1 MEYIGTLVIGVIIF
15 IALFLLLREVNM
27 WYWKINERI
36 TLMQEQNNLLR
47 KMISG
52 NVSQERVEADTL
64 IEQPI
69 ENPIEGTNTHSAPKI
84 VSQNK
89 TIESSLMKGSYEN
102 IYLEFADG
110 IKGSIFHNP
119 AKNEYYF
126 KDKSQWNA
134 ILHYY
139 NNFENCVN
147 AFHYFETTKKIL
159 KVGFA
164 GSFS

>member
-1 MEYIGTLVIGVIIF
+1 MEYIGTLVIGIIIF
-15 IALFLLLREVNM
+15 IVLFLLLREVNM

-36 TLMQEQNNLLR
+36 ALMQEQNNLLR
-47 KMISG
+47 KLISG
-52 NVSQERVEADTL
+52 NVSLERGEVDTI
-64 IEQPI
+64 IEKPI
-69 ENPIEGTNTHSAPKI
+69 EKPTAETITHTAPKI

-89 TIESSLMKGSYEN
+89 TNESSIMKGSYEN
-102 IYLEFADG
+102 IHLEFADG
-110 IKGSIFHNP
+110 IKGSIFHNQ

-139 NNFENCVN
+139 DNFENCVN
-147 AFHYFETTKKIL
+147 AFHYFETTKHIL

>member
-1 MEYIGTLVIGVIIF
+1 MEYIGALVIGIIIF
-15 IALFLLLREVNM
+15 IAIFLLLREVNM

-36 TLMQEQNNLLR
+36 ALMQEQNNLLR
-47 KMISG
+47 KLISG
-52 NVSQERVEADTL
+52 SVSQERVESDTI
-64 IEQPI
+64 IEKPI
-69 ENPIEGTNTHSAPKI
+69 EKPTAETITHTAPKI

-89 TIESSLMKGSYEN
+89 TNESSSLKGSFEN
-102 IYLEFADG
+102 IHLEFSDG

-139 NNFENCVN
+139 DNFENCVN
-147 AFHYFETTKKIL
+147 AFHYFETTKQIL

>member
-1 MEYIGTLVIGVIIF
+1 MEHIGVLVIGIVVF
-15 IALFLLLREVNM
+15 IVLFLLLREVNM

-36 TLMQEQNNLLR
+36 ALMQEQNKLLR
-47 KMISG
+47 KLITGSI
-52 NVSQERVEADTL
+52 SQERVEADT
-64 IEQPI
+64 IVEKPI
-69 ENPIEGTNTHSAPKI
+69 EKPIVETITHTAPKI

-89 TIESSLMKGSYEN
+89 TNESSLMKGSYEN
-102 IYLEFADG
+102 IHLEFADG
-110 IKGSIFHNP
+110 INGSIFHNQ

-126 KDKSQWNA
+126 KDKSQWNT

-139 NNFENCVN
+139 DNFENCVN
-147 AFHYFETTKKIL
+147 AFHYYETTKQIL

>member
-1 MEYIGTLVIGVIIF
+1 MEYIGTLVIGFIIF
-15 IALFLLLREVNM
+15 IVLFLLLREVNM

-36 TLMQEQNNLLR
+36 ALMQEQNNLLR
-47 KMISG
+47 KLISG
-52 NVSQERVEADTL
+52 SVSQERVAADII
-64 IEQPI
+64 IEKPI
-69 ENPIEGTNTHSAPKI
+69 EKPTAETITHTAPKV

-89 TIESSLMKGSYEN
+89 TNESSLMKGSYEN
-102 IYLEFADG
+102 IHLEFADG
-110 IKGSIFHNP
+110 IKGSIFYNP

-139 NNFENCVN
+139 DNFENCVN

>member
-1 MEYIGTLVIGVIIF
+1 MEYIGALVIGIIIF
-15 IALFLLLREVNM
+15 IAIFLLLREVNM

-36 TLMQEQNNLLR
+36 ALMQEQNNLLR
-47 KMISG
+47 KLISG
-52 NVSQERVEADTL
+52 NVSQGRVEADTI
-64 IEQPI
+64 IEKSI
-69 ENPIEGTNTHSAPKI
+69 EKPMGETITHTAPNI

-89 TIESSLMKGSYEN
+89 TNESSLLKGSFEN
-102 IYLEFADG
+102 IHLEFADG

-139 NNFENCVN
+139 DNFENCVN
-147 AFHYFETTKKIL
+147 AFHYFETTKQIL